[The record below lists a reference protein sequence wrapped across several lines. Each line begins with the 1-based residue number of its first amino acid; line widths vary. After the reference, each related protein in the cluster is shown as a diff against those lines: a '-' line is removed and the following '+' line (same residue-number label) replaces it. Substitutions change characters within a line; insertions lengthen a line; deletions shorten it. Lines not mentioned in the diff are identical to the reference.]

1 MGTDLRS
8 LDPEE
13 LRRQIA
19 LVSQE
24 TWLFND
30 TLKANILMANPEA
43 DETSLNEA
51 IERASLTKFV
61 RGLPDGLETQVGE
74 RGVRLSGGQRQKIAI
89 ARAFLKDAAV
99 LILDEAT
106 SHLVPLMSLRC
117 MLLWSRLWTR
127 EAPLSSHTVF
137 RPLRTPMKSW
147 SWTRGRWSKT
157 WSS

>member
-43 DETSLNEA
+43 DETSSMRLSNVHP
-51 IERASLTKFV
+51 LTEFV

-74 RGVRLSGGQRQKIAI
+74 RGVRLSGGQRQRIAI
-89 ARAFLKDAAV
+89 ARAF
-99 LILDEAT
+99 
-106 SHLVPLMSLRC
+106 
-117 MLLWSRLWTR
+117 
-127 EAPLSSHTVF
+127 
-137 RPLRTPMKSW
+137 
-147 SWTRGRWSKT
+147 
-157 WSS
+157 